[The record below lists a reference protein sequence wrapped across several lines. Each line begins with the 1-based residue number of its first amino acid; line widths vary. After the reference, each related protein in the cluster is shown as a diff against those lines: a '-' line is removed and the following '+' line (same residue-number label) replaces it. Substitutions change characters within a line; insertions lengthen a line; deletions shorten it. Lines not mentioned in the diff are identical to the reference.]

1 MTGSIFALRLIGS
14 IGVPLSIP
22 TVGKI
27 AMHRVR
33 GEKVITR
40 RDYLKQAAGL
50 AAVAAMPRLL
60 QGRSAVAQGKRGAQ
74 PITGKRSLKAHAA
87 AKGLLTGCA
96 GDAAVLRAGEAY
108 RNPLAEQ
115 YNSLGADNCLNG

>member
-1 MTGSIFALRLIGS
+1 MTASIFALRLIVS

-60 QGRSAVAQGKRGAQ
+60 EGRSPVAQGKRGG
-74 PITGKRSLKAHAA
+74 PSITGKRSLEAPADAH
-87 AKGLLTGCA
+87 GLLRRCSV
-96 GDAAVLRAGEAY
+96 DAAS
-108 RNPLAEQ
+108 P
-115 YNSLGADNCLNG
+115 

>member
-60 QGRSAVAQGKRGAQ
+60 QWRSPVAQGKRAAQ
-74 PITGKRSLKAHAA
+74 PITCKRSLNAHAA
-87 AKGLLTGCA
+87 AKGLLTGR
-96 GDAAVLRAGEAY
+96 AVGPARMRSAEAD
-108 RNPLAEQ
+108 RRPPADPL
-115 YNSLGADNCLNG
+115 NL